1 MWKDFSRN
9 KYRPSVRLL
18 SCPIYPHSLI
28 CTTPMTFYQLWFK
41 VQDQRTALPIVLDGH
56 NLIAQAQSGAGKTE
70 LLLVL
75 GC

>member
-1 MWKDFSRN
+1 
-9 KYRPSVRLL
+9 
-18 SCPIYPHSLI
+18 
-28 CTTPMTFYQLWFK
+28 MTFYQLWFK